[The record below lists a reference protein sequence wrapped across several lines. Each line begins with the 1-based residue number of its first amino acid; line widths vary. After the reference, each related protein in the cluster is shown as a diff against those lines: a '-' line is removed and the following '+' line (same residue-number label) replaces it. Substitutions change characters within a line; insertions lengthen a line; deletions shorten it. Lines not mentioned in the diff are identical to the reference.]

1 MEFYSV
7 DELRST
13 AESILEGLSKDNDV
27 IITNNGKP
35 YAVMMG
41 IPEGRFDETIR
52 ALRQAKALAALERMR
67 SQSPTED
74 FKPDDEIEKAI
85 GKARES

>member
-7 DELRST
+7 DELRSN

-27 IITNNGKP
+27 IIMNNGKP

-52 ALRQAKALAALERMR
+52 ALRQVKALAALERMR
-67 SQSPTED
+67 SQTPADGFMS
-74 FKPDDEIEKAI
+74 DDEIEKAI
-85 GKARES
+85 STAMEA

>member
-7 DELRST
+7 DELRSN

-27 IITNNGKP
+27 IIMNNGKP

-41 IPEGRFDETIR
+41 IPEGRFDETIQ
-52 ALRQAKALAALERMR
+52 ALRRVKALAAMERMR
-67 SQSPTED
+67 SQTPTED
-74 FKPDDEIEKAI
+74 FMSDDEIEKAI
-85 GKARES
+85 GKAREA